1 MIPLAIAEERKT
13 LKVLLISADEKTK
26 RHLENIGVLRGS
38 EIEIISKNYGNL
50 ILRVKDGRLAIN
62 KELSA
67 KIYVD

>member
-1 MIPLAIAEERKT
+1 MIPLAIAEERKA
-13 LKVLLISADEKTK
+13 LKIIRVCTDEKTK
-26 RHLENIGVLRGS
+26 RHLENIGVLKGA

-62 KELSA
+62 KDLSA